1 MVEDEEM
8 KNCEN
13 IVNLL
18 EGYLAGTLAEAQRAE
33 VESHLAEC
41 ELCRKEVRLFDALR
55 QTPAVPAP
63 PILRRN
69 VMERLRAEKTCHKVR
84 IFDKVLS
91 LFRFH
96 FFVWGAAAA
105 VIIFSVVIGI
115 QLLSPRY
122 YIGTYIPD
130 TYRLPS
136 NIQEDMVAANRT
148 ALFRNEARA
157 PELETF
163 AERALLRDA
172 DREAGSAL
180 NILNRFN
187 ASKIKQVRKIEKP
200 AETFYSFEISVEDL
214 KRFETAIKNT
224 NIRIVKQQMI
234 VASADS
240 DSDAKAHEGGAKNLF
255 YQADE
260 ESNRLGEAWKRKDAP
275 ALLTAPEPVGARVAE
290 TVPALGGAAGSL
302 SPQSSS
308 NLKSAEV
315 QVADERTTP
324 IVRGAESKSKMIQG
338 TPSRKSG
345 GDRYY
350 QVEIGIRDQP

>member
-1 MVEDEEM
+1 
-8 KNCEN
+8 
-13 IVNLL
+13 
-18 EGYLAGTLAEAQRAE
+18 
-33 VESHLAEC
+33 
-41 ELCRKEVRLFDALR
+41 
-55 QTPAVPAP
+55 
-63 PILRRN
+63 
-69 VMERLRAEKTCHKVR
+69 
-84 IFDKVLS
+84 
-91 LFRFH
+91 
-96 FFVWGAAAA
+96 
-105 VIIFSVVIGI
+105 
-115 QLLSPRY
+115 
-122 YIGTYIPD
+122 
-130 TYRLPS
+130 
-136 NIQEDMVAANRT
+136 
-148 ALFRNEARA
+148 
-157 PELETF
+157 
-163 AERALLRDA
+163 
-172 DREAGSAL
+172 
-180 NILNRFN
+180 
-187 ASKIKQVRKIEKP
+187 
-200 AETFYSFEISVEDL
+200 
-214 KRFETAIKNT
+214 
-224 NIRIVKQQMI
+224 MI

-260 ESNRLGEAWKRKDAP
+260 ESNRLGEVWKRKDAP